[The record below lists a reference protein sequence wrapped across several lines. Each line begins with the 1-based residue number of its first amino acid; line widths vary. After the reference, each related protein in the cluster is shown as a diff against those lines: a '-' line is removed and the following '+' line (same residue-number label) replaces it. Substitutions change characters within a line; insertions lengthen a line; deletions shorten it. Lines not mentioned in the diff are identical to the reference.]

1 MNKLIAVEGC
11 TIEYSTS
18 PDNIDLSLSTSLSAP
33 SQKVLQKGNKAYKD
47 KITITVLSGSITL
60 TSTPEGAS
68 SNTGTVPPGSID
80 ITGTSEKSKTKG
92 ESFVLVDDEGSST
105 FVCVFPQSSGSSPI
119 PVDVTITA
127 KITDAGQNV
136 LKAT

>member
-1 MNKLIAVEGC
+1 MSKFIAVEGC
-11 TIEYSTS
+11 TIEYDT
-18 PDNIDLSLSTSLSAP
+18 DLSSISLSLVTTLSQP
-33 SQKVLQKGNKAYKD
+33 SQKVFSEGNRAYKD

-105 FVCVFPQSSGSSPI
+105 FVCVFPQSSGPSPI